1 MYKCHVLFS
10 YIKQNNLFFALQV
23 ELTKTFKNVSSLGNS
38 TNHTH
43 ESEKYPLVSVLAH
56 TNTPTHTL
64 IRAQAAGEVKLTNP
78 TADKHNSPF
87 LRIYRLTA
95 VTGSIYKCGFSPQK
109 EGL

>member
-1 MYKCHVLFS
+1 MFHLWETV
-10 YIKQNNLFFALQV
+10 QTTHMNL
-23 ELTKTFKNVSSLGNS
+23 KNIRYFQYW
-38 TNHTH
+38 HIQTH
-43 ESEKYPLVSVLAH
+43 QR
-56 TNTPTHTL
+56 T
-64 IRAQAAGEVKLTNP
+64 QAAGEVKLTNP